1 MRKPFSA
8 ILSVVLAAT
17 LACGLVPSS
26 AFAALSEAGGAN
38 ASPKDAAEQSEVQY
52 AEAYGFDDF
61 GVDEA
66 TEQINAATADGA
78 TATTSVQRLYELM
91 CQGYENV
98 SDSIDLKGENLTV
111 ADFKAAETLV
121 AANPEYYWAA
131 SYWRYGY
138 YDKDGVSGPSDGD
151 PLASVSLYYCVDT
164 SNLAA
169 AKANTEDKITEAL
182 SWVDFDNMTQFQATQ
197 ALHDYLVRNCS
208 YDESVTN
215 STSPVD
221 TTAYS
226 AYGALVDS
234 SCVCQGYALAY
245 KLLLKRAGLSAV
257 LVISTKMNH
266 AWNMVQMEDGQWY
279 HVDVTWDDSSPDD
292 DFDADVSHKYFLR
305 ADSTMKNSLSHYG
318 WEAAYTT
325 PTSDYANRT
334 YATYNGPAASTA
346 TSGGSGAGGDGT
358 DASGGAGSGTD
369 GGSADSGSDGSGSD
383 TSSDAPEPKAT
394 YGHSAAATSNGV
406 TFTVQWND
414 PTAGKDTTF
423 HVTQTGGSN
432 AAKARM
438 DVPTY
443 YDPDGSNE
451 SVCDPSQ
458 SQWSG
463 ASSYKTLGTSGYD
476 FSFSFTASGTYQFY
490 FYFMDTDNGVTWLR
504 AQVSVTIDD
513 ADHPAVS
520 TIVSN
525 AVSQARAATG
535 GSDYAMALWLHDWE
549 LDQLDYDYSLNYC
562 SAESG
567 LSRGKGTCESFQR
580 IYQKLLTCAGLENG
594 RMEGNGHTWNAVEI
608 DGKWCQVDVNWDDDD
623 GTNANAYGFDAK
635 HLYFGLTDELMAV
648 AHSDHAATYQADGY
662 AYRSTDLSNNYFV
675 RSGQAATWAQAYAS
689 RIQAQLDSKAE
700 TFSIESDNASLPPSI
715 CGIQNAIVAA
725 AINQMDWAAADGAK
739 ATLSATSNVK
749 TAGST
754 SWTATYDFAV
764 EYAAETQTVFR
775 MYNPITSEHLFTTSE
790 SEYESL
796 TAHNWK
802 QEGRAWS
809 SPTSSAKGVYRLY
822 NPALGALGK
831 MSHHYTTS
839 KEEADKLVAG
849 NGWQYDNGGKPLFY
863 SAEDAGGALGGA
875 SPVYRLYNGGLSAHH
890 YTLDSSE
897 NDSLTSYHG
906 WKGEGVGFYAYV

>member
-26 AFAALSEAGGAN
+26 AFAALSAADGAS
-38 ASPKDAAEQSEVQY
+38 ASPEDAVEQSEVHY

-66 TEQINAATADGA
+66 TGQINAATADGA

-91 CQGYENV
+91 CQGYESV

-138 YDKDGVSGPSDGD
+138 YDRDGVSGASDGD

-164 SNLAA
+164 SDLATV
-169 AKANTEDKITEAL
+169 KANTEDKITEAL

-197 ALHDYLVRNCS
+197 ALHDYLVRNCA
-208 YDESVTN
+208 YDKSVTS
-215 STSPVD
+215 STSPAD

-226 AYGALVDS
+226 AYGALVDG

-257 LVISTKMNH
+257 LVMSTKMNH
-266 AWNMVQMEDGQWY
+266 AWNMVQMEDEQWY
-279 HVDVTWDDSSPDD
+279 HVDVTWDDSSPDGG
-292 DFDADVSHKYFLR
+292 FDADVSHKYFLR

-346 TSGGSGAGGDGT
+346 ASGGSGAGGDG
-358 DASGGAGSGTD
+358 AGSG
-369 GGSADSGSDGSGSD
+369 SSGSDSSGGGTSSD
-383 TSSDAPEPKAT
+383 TSEPKAT
-394 YGHSAAATSNGV
+394 YGNSATATSNGV

-423 HVTQTGGSN
+423 HVTQTGGSDV
-432 AAKARM
+432 AKARM

-443 YDPDGSNE
+443 YDPDGSYE

-476 FSFSFTASGTYQFY
+476 FTFSFTASGTYQFY
-490 FYFMDTDNGVTWLR
+490 FYFMDTANSVTWLR
-504 AQVSVTIDD
+504 TQVSVTIDD
-513 ADHPAVS
+513 ANQPAVS

-525 AVSQARAATG
+525 AVSQAHAATD

-567 LSRGKGTCESFQR
+567 LTRGKGTCESFQR
-580 IYQKLLTCAGLENG
+580 IYQKLLTCAGLENA

-623 GTNANAYGFDAK
+623 GTNTNAYGFDAK

-689 RIQAQLDSKAE
+689 RIQEQLDSKAE

-725 AINQMDWAAADGAK
+725 AINQMDWTAADGAR
-739 ATLSATSNVK
+739 ATLTATSNV
-749 TAGST
+749 TTSSNT

-764 EYAAETQTVFR
+764 EYAVETRTVYR

-839 KEEADKLVAG
+839 KEEADKLVAE

-863 SAEDAGGALGGA
+863 SAEDASGALDGA
-875 SPVYRLYNGGLSAHH
+875 NPVYRLYNGGLSAHH

-906 WKGEGVGFYAYV
+906 WKSEGVGFYAYV

>member
-26 AFAALSEAGGAN
+26 AFAALSAADGAS
-38 ASPKDAAEQSEVQY
+38 ASPEDAVEQSEVHY

-61 GVDEA
+61 GIDEA
-66 TEQINAATADGA
+66 TGQINAATADGA

-91 CQGYENV
+91 CQGYESV

-138 YDKDGVSGPSDGD
+138 YDRDGVSGASDGD

-164 SNLAA
+164 SDLATV
-169 AKANTEDKITEAL
+169 KANAEGKITEAL

-197 ALHDYLVRNCS
+197 ALHDYLVRNCA
-208 YDESVTN
+208 YDKSVTS
-215 STSPVD
+215 STSPAD

-226 AYGALVDS
+226 AYGALVDG

-257 LVISTKMNH
+257 LVMSTKMNH
-266 AWNMVQMEDGQWY
+266 AWNMVQMEDEQWY
-279 HVDVTWDDSSPDD
+279 HVDVTWDDSSPDGG
-292 DFDADVSHKYFLR
+292 FDADVSHKYFLR

-346 TSGGSGAGGDGT
+346 ASGSSGAGGDG
-358 DASGGAGSGTD
+358 AGSG
-369 GGSADSGSDGSGSD
+369 SSGSDSSGGGTSSD
-383 TSSDAPEPKAT
+383 TSEPKAT
-394 YGHSAAATSNGV
+394 YGNSATATSNGV

-414 PTAGKDTTF
+414 PAAGEDTTF
-423 HVTQTGGSN
+423 HVTQTGGSD

-443 YDPDGSNE
+443 YDPDGSYE

-463 ASSYKTLGTSGYD
+463 ASSYKTLGTGGCD
-476 FSFSFTASGTYQFY
+476 FTFSFTASGTYQLY
-490 FYFMDTDNGVTWLR
+490 FYFMDTANSVTWLR
-504 AQVSVTIDD
+504 TQVSVTIDD

-525 AVSQARAATG
+525 AVSQAHAATD

-549 LDQLDYDYSLNYC
+549 LEQLDYDYSLNYC

-567 LSRGKGTCESFQR
+567 LTHGKGTCESFQR
-580 IYQKLLTCAGLENG
+580 IYQKLLTCAGLENA
-594 RMEGNGHTWNAVEI
+594 RMEGNGHTWNAVKI

-623 GTNANAYGFDAK
+623 GTNTNAYGFDAK

-648 AHSDHAATYQADGY
+648 AHSAHAATYQTDGY
-662 AYRSTDLSNNYFV
+662 AYRSTDLSNNYFI

-689 RIQAQLDSKAE
+689 RIQEQLDSKAE

-725 AINQMDWAAADGAK
+725 AINQMDWTAADGTR
-739 ATLSATSNVK
+739 ATLTATSNV
-749 TAGST
+749 TTSSNT

-764 EYAAETQTVFR
+764 EYAVETRTVYR

-796 TAHNWK
+796 TTHNWK

-839 KEEADKLVAG
+839 KEEADKLVAE
-849 NGWQYDNGGKPLFY
+849 NGWRYDNGGKPLFY
-863 SAEDAGGALGGA
+863 SAEDASGALDGA

-906 WKGEGVGFYAYV
+906 WKSEGVGFYAYV